1 MKRSEKRARNQRIF
15 RLIVLGLVL
24 IFMLYPLYA
33 LFEFSIRFP
42 LTGAYDWSSWTRL
55 FDGSQS
61 RLEPLRNGFV
71 NSLVIALITVA
82 IMLVL
87 LIPTMV
93 WVRLRVPRIKR
104 WVEFICLLPL
114 TIPAVV
120 LVVGLAPVYRF
131 IAIYV
136 LDTNAIWLSFAYVI
150 LVLPFSYRALDA
162 GLSAIDVKTLSE
174 TARSFGA
181 SWFTVLW
188 RVILPNI
195 RTAIASASFIAVAVV
210 LGEFTIARLLN
221 RETLQTGV
229 FLVNQADPQVAAAVS
244 LLVLIFGVLLLVGL
258 GLLDRGG
265 RRTSRP
271 VVGDSASSTTTQLTN
286 PASLTDSA
294 LTGPAPAASAKPSSL
309 AQQKDLS

>member
-1 MKRSEKRARNQRIF
+1 MKRSEKRQRNQAIF
-15 RLIVLGLVL
+15 RWIVLGLVL

-61 RLEPLRNGFV
+61 RLTPLRNGFV

-82 IMLVL
+82 IMLAL

-131 IAIYV
+131 ISIHV
-136 LDTNAIWLSFAYVI
+136 LDTNAIWLAFAYVI

-162 GLSAIDVKTLSE
+162 GLSSIDVKTLSE

-244 LLVLIFGVLLLVGL
+244 LMVLLFGVVLLVGL
-258 GLLDRGG
+258 GLLYRGG
-265 RRTSRP
+265 RRRSRP
-271 VVGDSASSTTTQLTN
+271 AVSASASSTTPQLTS
-286 PASLTDSA
+286 PATLTD
-294 LTGPAPAASAKPSSL
+294 PAPAASASLPSST
-309 AQQKDLS
+309 QQKDAS